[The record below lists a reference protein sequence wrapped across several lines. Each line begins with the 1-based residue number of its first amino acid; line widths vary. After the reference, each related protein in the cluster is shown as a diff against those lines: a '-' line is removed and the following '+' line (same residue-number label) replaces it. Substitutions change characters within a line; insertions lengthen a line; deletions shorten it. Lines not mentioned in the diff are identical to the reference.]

1 MNNNI
6 FSLEPYNHWI
16 LWISLALLAVFIVY
30 TGAKAAG
37 LLKNVKSLQEKTEN
51 IQKQVKLASI
61 KAEVL
66 KENKAEKEKK
76 NKPFK
81 IIMPVLLAAWQIYK
95 TDDNLKGFKGMR
107 KAAASVVRNEREQ
120 RKFIERTLD
129 AMH

>member
-1 MNNNI
+1 MNNNT
-6 FSLEPYNHWI
+6 FSLEPFNYWI
-16 LWISLALLAVFIVY
+16 LWIACFILAIVIIY

-37 LLKNVKSLQEKTEN
+37 LLKNVNVLKEKTET

-76 NKPFK
+76 NKPMK

-95 TDDNLKGFKGMR
+95 ADDDLKGLKGMR
-107 KAAASVVRNEREQ
+107 KAAASVIRNDRDER
-120 RKFIERTLD
+120 KIIKRTLD

>member
-1 MNNNI
+1 MNNNT
-6 FSLEPYNHWI
+6 FSLEPFNYWI
-16 LWISLALLAVFIVY
+16 LWIACIILAIVIIY

-37 LLKNVKSLQEKTEN
+37 LLKNVNVLKEKTET

-76 NKPFK
+76 NKPMK

-95 TDDNLKGFKGMR
+95 ADDDLKGLKGMR
-107 KAAASVVRNEREQ
+107 KAAASVIRNDRDER
-120 RKFIERTLD
+120 KIIKRTLD

>member
-1 MNNNI
+1 MNNNT

-16 LWISLALLAVFIVY
+16 LWISLVLLAVFIVY

-81 IIMPVLLAAWQIYK
+81 IIMPVVLAAWQLYK
-95 TDDNLKGFKGMR
+95 TDDNLKGLKGMR

-120 RKFIERTLD
+120 KKFIQRTLD

>member
-1 MNNNI
+1 MNNNT

-16 LWISLALLAVFIVY
+16 LWISLVVLAIFIIY
-30 TGAKAAG
+30 TGTRTAG
-37 LLKNVKSLQEKTEN
+37 LLKNINALQTKTEN

-61 KAEVL
+61 KVEVL

-81 IIMPVLLAAWQIYK
+81 IIMPVVLATWQLYK
-95 TDDNLKGFKGMR
+95 TDDNLKGLKGIR

-120 RKFIERTLD
+120 KKFIKRTLD

>member
-1 MNNNI
+1 MNNNT
-6 FSLEPYNHWI
+6 FSLEPFNHWI
-16 LWISLALLAVFIVY
+16 LWISLVILAICIIY

-37 LLKNVKSLQEKTEN
+37 LLKNVKVLKEKTET

-76 NKPFK
+76 NKPMK

-95 TDDNLKGFKGMR
+95 ADDDLKGLKGMR
-107 KAAASVVRNEREQ
+107 KAAASVIRNDRDER
-120 RKFIERTLD
+120 KIIKRTLD

>member
-1 MNNNI
+1 MNNNT

-16 LWISLALLAVFIVY
+16 LWIALVVLAICIIY

-37 LLKNVKSLQEKTEN
+37 LLKNVKTMKQKTEN

-66 KENKAEKEKK
+66 KEDKAEKEKK
-76 NKPFK
+76 NKPMK

-95 TDDNLKGFKGMR
+95 TDDNLKGLKGMR
-107 KAAASVVRNEREQ
+107 KATASVLRNERDE
-120 RKFIERTLD
+120 RKIIRRTLD

>member
-1 MNNNI
+1 MNNNT

-16 LWISLALLAVFIVY
+16 LWISLVILAMFIIY
-30 TGAKAAG
+30 TGARAAG
-37 LLKNVKSLQEKTEN
+37 LLKNVNALQTKTEN

-61 KAEVL
+61 KVEVL

-81 IIMPVLLAAWQIYK
+81 IIMPVVLATWQLYK
-95 TDDNLKGFKGMR
+95 TDDNLKGLKGMR

-120 RKFIERTLD
+120 KKFIKRTLD